1 MAVGE
6 AAPVVAA
13 VVDPTEVVAA
23 EADPSAAAEVVAA
36 ATAAAATAAD
46 VVVPAVDTED
56 EAVDHLTVA
65 PLLPVGS
72 KMMAISI
79 SLALLPSLT
88 VPIL

>member
-23 EADPSAAAEVVAA
+23 EADPSAAAEVAA
-36 ATAAAATAAD
+36 AAAATAVD
-46 VVVPAVDTED
+46 VVVPAVDTEVD